1 MQNCK
6 CSSQSNIIVGVVIFK
21 KKKTKKVYVVRE
33 IPILEFLLSSNAKLV

>member
-21 KKKTKKVYVVRE
+21 KYKKVYVVVKS
-33 IPILEFLLSSNAKLV
+33 PMLEFLVMQN